1 MWGLTMATT
10 STRTDRLQTAFA
22 ITIIVLLSAC
32 SSEERESA
40 VNQPPPV
47 DPRFASA
54 DALLKYYNQ
63 VVTQQPKV
71 DSRELLSLMFA
82 ETPLQERL
90 LALYRDSLPLLE
102 LDDACW
108 EQYGAGLSPS
118 ADEPPFEPARH
129 RATMTESDKD
139 RAKATRRRNDG
150 SRAEIY
156 LVRLGNRWWISGYT
170 YEYDRRFKPDKES
183 LDDFERRIR
192 YLAAVA
198 PIVTAD
204 VRSGK
209 WKEAGEV
216 APSLVYLRLV
226 AHVFREFP
234 EARNRR
240 DLFGLDDQ

>member
-1 MWGLTMATT
+1 MATT
-10 STRTDRLQTAFA
+10 STRTDQFLMAFA

-32 SSEERESA
+32 SSEEPV

-54 DALLKYYNQ
+54 DALLEYYNQ
-63 VVTQQPKV
+63 VLTQQPKL
-71 DSRELLSLMFA
+71 DSREFLSLMFA
-82 ETPLQERL
+82 ETLLQERL

-108 EQYGAGLSPS
+108 EQYGAGLSPG
-118 ADEPPFEPARH
+118 ADESPFEPARH
-129 RATMTESDKD
+129 RATMTESDTD

-156 LVRLGNRWWISGYT
+156 LVRLSKRWWISGYT

-183 LDDFERRIR
+183 LDDLERRTR

-198 PIVTAD
+198 PIVTAE

-209 WKEAGEV
+209 FEGAGEV
-216 APSLVYLRLV
+216 GPSLVYLRLV

>member
-1 MWGLTMATT
+1 MATM
-10 STRTDRLQTAFA
+10 STRTDRLLAAFA

-32 SSEERESA
+32 SSEDPESVA
-40 VNQPPPV
+40 IQPPPV

-54 DALLKYYNQ
+54 DALLEYYNR
-63 VVTQQPKV
+63 VLTQQPKL
-71 DSRELLSLMFA
+71 DSREYLSLMFA

-108 EQYGAGLSPS
+108 EHYGAGLSRG
-118 ADEPPFEPARH
+118 ADESPFEPARH
-129 RATMTESDKD
+129 RATMTESDND
-139 RAKATRRRNDG
+139 RATATRRRNDG
-150 SRAEIY
+150 SRAEIH
-156 LVRLGNRWWISGYT
+156 LVRLGKRWWISGYT
-170 YEYDRRFKPDKES
+170 FEYDRRFKPDKES
-183 LDDFERRIR
+183 LDDLERRTR

-198 PIVTAD
+198 PIVTAE

-209 WKEAGEV
+209 FEGAGEV
-216 APSLVYLRLV
+216 GPSLVYLRLV
-226 AHVFREFP
+226 AYVFREFP

>member
-10 STRTDRLQTAFA
+10 SPRTDRLQTAFA
-22 ITIIVLLSAC
+22 IAIIVLLSAC

-54 DALLKYYNQ
+54 DALLEYYNH

-71 DSRELLSLMFA
+71 DSREVLSLMFA

-108 EQYGAGLSPS
+108 EQYGVGLSPG
-118 ADEPPFEPARH
+118 ADEAPFAPARH
-129 RATMTESDKD
+129 RATMTESDNE
-139 RAKATRRRNDG
+139 RAKARRRRNDG
-150 SRAEIY
+150 SRADIY

-183 LDDFERRIR
+183 LDDLERRTR

-198 PIVTAD
+198 PIVTAE

-209 WKEAGEV
+209 FKGAGEV
-216 APSLVYLRLV
+216 GPSLVYLRLV

>member
-1 MWGLTMATT
+1 MATT
-10 STRTDRLQTAFA
+10 NTRTDRLLTTFA
-22 ITIIVLLSAC
+22 IAIIVLLSAC
-32 SSEERESA
+32 SGEEPDL
-40 VNQPPPV
+40 VVIQPAPV

-54 DALLKYYNQ
+54 DALLDYYNQ
-63 VVTQQPKV
+63 VVMQQPKV
-71 DSRELLSLMFA
+71 DPREVFSLMFA

-90 LALYRDSLPLLE
+90 VAVARESLPLMELE
-102 LDDACW
+102 DACW
-108 EQYGAGLSPS
+108 EQYGVGLSPG
-118 ADEPPFEPARH
+118 ADESPFAPARH
-129 RATMTESDKD
+129 RATMTESDND

-156 LVRLGNRWWISGYT
+156 LVRLGKRWWISGYT

-183 LDDFERRIR
+183 LDDLERRTR

-198 PIVTAD
+198 PIVTAE

-209 WKEAGEV
+209 FKGAGEV
-216 APSLVYLRLV
+216 GPSLVYLRLV
-226 AHVFREFP
+226 AHIFREFP

>member
-1 MWGLTMATT
+1 MSTKTT
-10 STRTDRLQTAFA
+10 GTNLPLEAVA
-22 ITIIVLLSAC
+22 VAIIVLLSAC

-54 DALLKYYNQ
+54 DALLEYYNR
-63 VVTQQPKV
+63 VLTQQPKL
-71 DSRELLSLMFA
+71 DSREYLSLMFA

-108 EQYGAGLSPS
+108 EQYGVGLSPG
-118 ADEPPFEPARH
+118 ADEAPFAPARH
-129 RATMTESDKD
+129 RATMTESDNE
-139 RAKATRRRNDG
+139 RAKARRRRNDG
-150 SRAEIY
+150 SGADIY

-183 LDDFERRIR
+183 LDDLERRTR

-198 PIVTAD
+198 PIVTAE

-209 WKEAGEV
+209 FKGAGEV
-216 APSLVYLRLV
+216 GPSLVYLRLV